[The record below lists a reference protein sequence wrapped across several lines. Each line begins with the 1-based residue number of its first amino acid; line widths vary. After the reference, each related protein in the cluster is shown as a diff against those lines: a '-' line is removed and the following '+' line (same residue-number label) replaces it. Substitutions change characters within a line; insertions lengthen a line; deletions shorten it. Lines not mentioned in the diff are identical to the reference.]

1 MGNESWDIPCFGD
14 LDQVIYTCVF
24 GYTDPLHEP
33 EVFYKPATSGKDYS
47 GEVIHRPQVGCPMIC
62 FTDQPLKSK
71 RWEIV
76 QIPTVSAPMRVS
88 RFVKALSHRWFPN
101 AITLY
106 LDANMTL
113 REHLMALQG
122 KYQGDFVN
130 FRHWKRQR
138 ITDEADA
145 IIRWRKAKP
154 EAVMAQ
160 LRKYQA
166 EGFDTEENP
175 QRELSN
181 NGVILRRPSSADLC
195 EAWWRE
201 ISTQTLR
208 DQMSIDYC
216 AWKIGHNIQRFDGN
230 IKSTDIV
237 SVRNYDRPVNDY

>member
-1 MGNESWDIPCFGD
+1 MGNESWDIPCFSD

-101 AITLY
+101 ATTLY

-113 REHLMALQG
+113 REHLRALQG